1 LNQSIEYPA
10 ETSGGQLVPVTL
22 ETLRVPPWQ
31 GAGKLSKHPQ
41 HMAYV
46 HIQIHMHMCTVYIY
60 VTYNIRTY
68 INYIL
73 IYLYVSKWHTIANL
87 LVFTNLTF
95 EVQKLS
101 GLLAMSGAAHQQLKE
116 MDFGDIMGN
125 PQDICLSRKSQL
137 CNIGLSPKW
146 WI

>member
-1 LNQSIEYPA
+1 MI
-10 ETSGGQLVPVTL
+10 
-22 ETLRVPPWQ
+22 
-31 GAGKLSKHPQ
+31 
-41 HMAYV
+41 
-46 HIQIHMHMCTVYIY
+46 YIY
-60 VTYNIRTY
+60 IYDIYIYIYDIYMIYIYITYNIRAY